1 MIEME
6 IKAYLNDETLTS
18 FLKLVPK
25 FISSSTQSDVYYNA
39 PNRDFKKTDEA
50 LRIRVSNGHAE
61 VTYKGPKI
69 DAETKA
75 RKEINVKI
83 DDYQKFNTIL
93 QILNFKRIKSVDKIR
108 RQYECEGLSVMIDEV
123 RDLGRFLEVEV
134 LVESNFEA
142 AKERIFSL
150 LKRIGLD
157 KEKLTRESYLE
168 LLLKEQTQI
177 HG

>member
-1 MIEME
+1 M
-6 IKAYLNDETLTS
+6 
-18 FLKLVPK
+18 
-25 FISSSTQSDVYYNA
+25 YYNE

-69 DAETKA
+69 DTETKA
-75 RKEINVKI
+75 REEINVKI
-83 DDYQKFNTIL
+83 DDYQKFNNIL
-93 QILNFKRIKSVDKIR
+93 EVLNFKRIKSVDKIQR
-108 RQYECEGLSVMIDEV
+108 HYECEGLSVMIDEV

-134 LVESNFEA
+134 LVEGNIEA

-168 LLLKEQTQI
+168 LLLKNEREYIGESQI
-177 HG
+177 GTLD

>member
-6 IKAYLNDETLTS
+6 IKAYLNDESLNS
-18 FLKLVPK
+18 FYKLAPK
-25 FISSSTQSDVYYNA
+25 LISSSTQSDVYYNA
-39 PNRDFKKTDEA
+39 PNRDLKKTDEA

-69 DAETKA
+69 DTETKA

-83 DDYQKFNTIL
+83 DDYQKFNNIL
-93 QILNFKRIKSVDKIR
+93 EVLNFKRIKSVDKIR
-108 RQYECEGLSVMIDEV
+108 QQYECEGLNVMIDEV
-123 RDLGRFLEVEV
+123 IDLGRFLEVEV
-134 LVESNFEA
+134 LIDGDIEA

-150 LKRIGLD
+150 LKRIGLG

-168 LLLKEQTQI
+168 LLLKTNTNA
-177 HG
+177 

>member
-6 IKAYLNDETLTS
+6 IKAYLNDESLNDFYKLAPTL
-18 FLKLVPK
+18 
-25 FISSSTQSDVYYNA
+25 ISSLTQSDVYYNA

-69 DAETKA
+69 DTETKA

-83 DDYQKFNTIL
+83 DDYQKFNNIL
-93 QILNFKRIKSVDKIR
+93 EVLNFKRIKSVDKIR
-108 RQYECEGLSVMIDEV
+108 QQYECEGLNVMIDEV
-123 RDLGRFLEVEV
+123 IDLGRFLEVEV
-134 LVESNFEA
+134 LIDGDIEA

-150 LKRIGLD
+150 LKRIGLG

-168 LLLKEQTQI
+168 LLLKTNTNA
-177 HG
+177 

>member
-6 IKAYLNDETLTS
+6 IKAYLSDESLNG
-18 FLKLVPK
+18 FYKLAPK
-25 FISSSTQSDVYYNA
+25 LISSSTQSDVYYNA

-69 DAETKA
+69 DTETKA

-83 DDYQKFNTIL
+83 DDYQKFNNIL
-93 QILNFKRIKSVDKIR
+93 EVLNFKRIKSVDKIR
-108 RQYECEGLSVMIDEV
+108 QQYECEGLNVMIDEV
-123 RDLGRFLEVEV
+123 IDLGRFLEVEV
-134 LVESNFEA
+134 LVEGNVEA

-150 LKRIGLD
+150 LKRIGLN

-168 LLLKEQTQI
+168 LLLKTNTNA
-177 HG
+177 

>member
-6 IKAYLNDETLTS
+6 IKAYLNDETLNS

-39 PNRDFKKTDEA
+39 PNRDFKMTDEA

-61 VTYKGPKI
+61 LTYKGPKI
-69 DAETKA
+69 DADTKA
-75 RKEINVKI
+75 REEINVQI
-83 DDYQKFNTIL
+83 DDYQKFDTIL
-93 QILNFKRIKSVDKIR
+93 QILNFKRIKSVDKVR
-108 RQYECEGLSVMIDEV
+108 QQYECEGLSVMIDEV

-142 AKERIFSL
+142 AKERVFSL
-150 LKRIGLD
+150 LKRIDLD

>member
-6 IKAYLNDETLTS
+6 IKAYLNDETLNS
-18 FLKLVPK
+18 FLELAPK
-25 FISSSTQSDVYYNA
+25 FISSTTQSDVYYNA
-39 PNRDFKKTDEA
+39 PNRDFKTTDEA

-75 RKEINVKI
+75 RMEINVKI
-83 DDYQKFNTIL
+83 DDYQKFSNIL

-108 RQYECEGLSVMIDEV
+108 REYECEGLNVMIDEV
-123 RDLGRFLEVEV
+123 KDLGKFLEVEV
-134 LVESNFEA
+134 LVESNFET
-142 AKERIFSL
+142 AKERVFSL
-150 LKRIGLD
+150 LNRIGFD

-168 LLLKEQTQI
+168 LLLKEQTQT

>member
-6 IKAYLNDETLTS
+6 IKAYLNDETLNS
-18 FLKLVPK
+18 FLELAPK
-25 FISSSTQSDVYYNA
+25 FISSTTQSDVYYNA
-39 PNRDFKKTDEA
+39 PNRDFKTTDEA

-75 RKEINVKI
+75 RMEINVKI
-83 DDYQKFNTIL
+83 DDYQKFSNIL

-108 RQYECEGLSVMIDEV
+108 REYECEGLNVMIDEV
-123 RDLGRFLEVEV
+123 KDLGKFLEVEV

-142 AKERIFSL
+142 AKERVFSL
-150 LKRIGLD
+150 LNRIGLG

-168 LLLKEQTQI
+168 LLLKEQTQT

>member
-1 MIEME
+1 MIEVE
-6 IKAYLNDETLTS
+6 IKAYLNDESLNSFYKLAPTL
-18 FLKLVPK
+18 
-25 FISSSTQSDVYYNA
+25 ISSLTQSDVYYDA

-50 LRIRVSNGHAE
+50 LRVRVSNGHAE

-69 DAETKA
+69 DTETKA
-75 RKEINVKI
+75 RKEINVKV
-83 DDYQKFNTIL
+83 DYQKFKNIL
-93 QILNFKRIKSVDKIR
+93 EVLNFKRIKSVDKIR

-134 LVESNFEA
+134 LVEDNIEA

-168 LLLKEQTQI
+168 LLLKTNANT
-177 HG
+177 

>member
-6 IKAYLNDETLTS
+6 IKAYLNDETLNN
-18 FLKLVPK
+18 FYKLAPK
-25 FISSSTQSDVYYNA
+25 LISSSTQSDVYYNA
-39 PNRDFKKTDEA
+39 PNRNFKETDEA

-93 QILNFKRIKSVDKIR
+93 KILNFKRIKSVDKVR

-123 RDLGRFLEVEV
+123 KDLGRFLEVEV
-134 LVESNFEA
+134 LVEGNFEA

-150 LKRIGLD
+150 LNRIGLD

-168 LLLKEQTQI
+168 LLLKKRTRI
-177 HG
+177 HR

>member
-6 IKAYLNDETLTS
+6 IKAYLSDESLNG
-18 FLKLVPK
+18 FYKLAPK
-25 FISSSTQSDVYYNA
+25 LISSSTQSDVYYNA
-39 PNRDFKKTDEA
+39 PNRDLKKTDEA

-69 DAETKA
+69 DTETKA

-83 DDYQKFNTIL
+83 DDYQKFNNIL
-93 QILNFKRIKSVDKIR
+93 EVLNFKRIKSVDKIR
-108 RQYECEGLSVMIDEV
+108 QQYECEGLNVMIDEV
-123 RDLGRFLEVEV
+123 IDLGRFLEVEV
-134 LVESNFEA
+134 LIDGDIEA

-150 LKRIGLD
+150 LKRIGLG

-168 LLLKEQTQI
+168 LLLKTNTNA
-177 HG
+177 

>member
-6 IKAYLNDETLTS
+6 IKAYLNDETLTN
-18 FLKLVPK
+18 FLELAPK
-25 FISSSTQSDVYYNA
+25 FLSSSTQSDVYYNA

-75 RKEINVKI
+75 REEINVKI

-108 RQYECEGLSVMIDEV
+108 QQYAWEGLSVMVDEV
-123 RDLGRFLEVEV
+123 KDLGRFLEVEV

-142 AKERIFSL
+142 AKERVFSL
-150 LKRIGLD
+150 LNKIGLD

-177 HG
+177 HE

>member
-6 IKAYLNDETLTS
+6 VKAYLNDEALRN
-18 FLKLVPK
+18 FLELAPT
-25 FISSSTQSDVYYNA
+25 FISLSTQADVYYNA

-69 DAETKA
+69 DTETKA
-75 RKEINVKI
+75 RKEISVKI
-83 DDYQKFNTIL
+83 DDSQKFDNIL
-93 QILNFKRIKSVDKIR
+93 QTLSFTSIRSVDKVR
-108 RQYECEGLSVMIDEV
+108 RKYEFEGVNIMIDEV
-123 RDLGRFLEVEV
+123 KDLGRFLEVEV
-134 LVESNFEA
+134 LAEDNFEA
-142 AKERIFSL
+142 DKKHVFSI

-168 LLLKEQTQI
+168 LLLKE
-177 HG
+177 H